1 MRHLADVLRPRV
13 ETIACAIRADA
24 EAELCRDNDLFA
36 DGSER
41 FTNELL
47 ILEWAVRFGSIEQ
60 RDTSLDSRAD
70 DRNSFRPAGRGSVD
84 IFKTHAAVANR
95 RDREIVFAES

>member
-13 ETIACAIRADA
+13 ETVACAIRVDA
-24 EAELCRDNDLFA
+24 EAELCSDDDLFA
-36 DGSER
+36 DGRER

-60 RDTSLDSRAD
+60 RDASLDSRANY
-70 DRNSFRPAGRGSVD
+70 RNSFRPSCRGSIH
-84 IFKTHAAVANR
+84 IFKTHGAVANR
-95 RDREIVFAES
+95 RDGE